1 PSLAARSLPRH
12 PGPTRRLARPRPGC
26 AQTPTTTVSRGR
38 PPSPQ
43 AEDFLD
49 HRFVRPVYGLLS
61 ASYMGSGEER
71 RDREEGGA
79 GWRGPCQHKV
89 EMSAFAPSRD
99 VRGCVRQGSAE
110 DAEDDAAAR
119 SRFLAR
125 SVTFGLARRAA
136 SRSCCCAAIQAKTPS
151 RCLCST
157 TTPGTSRA

>member
-1 PSLAARSLPRH
+1 DLAGQHARRERAPGDEAH
-12 PGPTRRLARPRPGC
+12 PLLARQGEVLALDRAHEEVVLRLERDEARPAVLPDVG
-26 AQTPTTTVSRGR
+26 T
-38 PPSPQ
+38 
-43 AEDFLD
+43 
-49 HRFVRPVYGLLS
+49 
-61 ASYMGSGEER
+61 
-71 RDREEGGA
+71 GG
-79 GWRGPCQHKV
+79 CQHKV

-99 VRGCVRQGSAE
+99 VRGCVDQGSTE